1 MRRALSMFTVIL
13 GLAASLLAAPPATQH
28 FDGQTWWSHVKV
40 LADDNME
47 GRETGSAG
55 LRKAQAYIVEQLTKA
70 GLQPAGVKGFYQPV
84 KFVQREIDETKSSAS
99 LIHDGKA
106 EPLVLGEDAFFSTR
120 ADLASEEIA
129 APLVF
134 VGYGLRIPEKSFDDL
149 AGLDLHGK
157 IVVYLAGSPAEV
169 PGALASHYQTPIERW
184 KALKAAGAIG
194 TLNIPNPAS
203 MDIPWSR
210 MSLNRAHPSMD
221 LAGSEFNETAGLRMS
236 LTFNPAQAEKLFAGS
251 GHTFA
256 EIAALGKD
264 RKPLPRFALAV
275 SLKAHA
281 SVKHS
286 EIESANVIARLPG
299 TDPKLKGEVV
309 VLSAHVDH
317 VGIGAPIDGDCIYNG
332 AMDDGS
338 GSALLLDMA
347 ANLAASKSPADK
359 PRRSILFAFVTAEE
373 KGLLGSKYFAAHPTV
388 DPKAIVADVNVDMF
402 LPIVPLKVLKVAG
415 IAESDLGD
423 RAVAIAQSLGVK
435 AIADPEPL
443 RNGFIRSDQYSFIR
457 HGVPALKMDIGFEPG
472 TPEQAIFKEW
482 LTKRYHAPSDD
493 LSQPVDLG
501 AAALYEEITRRLL
514 LEVADAPARPAW
526 KADSFFRRYASGGGS

>member
-1 MRRALSMFTVIL
+1 MRRMLLSFALISGMAT
-13 GLAASLLAAPPATQH
+13 SLFAAPPAPGH
-28 FDGQTWWSHVKV
+28 FDGQTWWNHVKV

-55 LRKAQAYIVEQLTKA
+55 LRKAQTYIVEQLTRA

-84 KFVQREIDETKSSAS
+84 KLVQREIDEAHSVAA
-99 LIHDGKA
+99 LVQGGKA

-120 ADLASEEIA
+120 VDLATEEIA

-157 IVVYLAGSPAEV
+157 IVVFLAGSPADV

-184 KALKAAGAIG
+184 KALKAAGVIG
-194 TLNIPNPAS
+194 IISIPNPAS

-275 SLKAHA
+275 SLKARA
-281 SVKHS
+281 AVKRS
-286 EIESANVIARLPG
+286 EVDSANIIARLPG
-299 TDPKLKGEVV
+299 TDPALKGEVV

-317 VGIGAPIDGDCIYNG
+317 VGIGAPIDGDRIYNG

-388 DPKAIVADVNVDMF
+388 DPKSIVADVNVDMF
-402 LPIVPLKVLKVAG
+402 LPIVPLKVLKVEG

-423 RAVAIAQSLGVK
+423 RAIAIARSLDVK

-457 HGVPALKMDIGFEPG
+457 HGVPSIKLDVGFEPG

-514 LEVADAPARPAW
+514 LEVANADARPAW
-526 KADSFFRRYASGGGS
+526 KPDSFFRRYAH

>member
-1 MRRALSMFTVIL
+1 MRRALSILTVML
-13 GLAASLLAAPPATQH
+13 FAVSCGMATSLLAAPPAPQR
-28 FDGQTWWSHVKV
+28 FDGQTWWNHVKV

-55 LRKAQAYIVEQLTKA
+55 LRKAQAYTVEQLTKA
-70 GLQPAGVKGFYQPV
+70 GLQPAGVNGFYQPV
-84 KFVQREIDETKSSAS
+84 KLVQREIDEKNSSAA
-99 LIHDGKA
+99 LVHDGKA

-120 ADLASEEIA
+120 VDLASEEIT

-157 IVVYLAGSPAEV
+157 IVVYLAGSPADV

-194 TLNIPNPAS
+194 IVSIPNPAS

-221 LAGSEFNETAGLRMS
+221 LAGSEFNETAGLKMS
-236 LTFNPAQAEKLFAGS
+236 LTVNPAQAEKLFAGS

-275 SLKAHA
+275 SLKARA

-286 EIESANVIARLPG
+286 EVESANVIARLPG

-317 VGIGAPIDGDCIYNG
+317 VGIGAPIDGDRIYNG

-338 GSALLLDMA
+338 
-347 ANLAASKSPADK
+347 
-359 PRRSILFAFVTAEE
+359 
-373 KGLLGSKYFAAHPTV
+373 
-388 DPKAIVADVNVDMF
+388 
-402 LPIVPLKVLKVAG
+402 
-415 IAESDLGD
+415 
-423 RAVAIAQSLGVK
+423 
-435 AIADPEPL
+435 
-443 RNGFIRSDQYSFIR
+443 
-457 HGVPALKMDIGFEPG
+457 
-472 TPEQAIFKEW
+472 
-482 LTKRYHAPSDD
+482 
-493 LSQPVDLG
+493 
-501 AAALYEEITRRLL
+501 
-514 LEVADAPARPAW
+514 
-526 KADSFFRRYASGGGS
+526 